1 MQITIWILKKKLIKT
16 AKDSTEE
23 QYSWDTTKEI
33 LHINSTY
40 MLWLDDK
47 LRLNNE
53 IVAMEVPFTSYNNST
68 KATVLAQ
75 NLKGG

>member
-1 MQITIWILKKKLIKT
+1 MSVLLR
-16 AKDSTEE
+16 
-23 QYSWDTTKEI
+23 Y
-33 LHINSTY
+33 Y
-40 MLWLDDK
+40 WLDDK

-53 IVAMEVPFTSYNNST
+53 IVAMEVPFTIYNNST